1 MIRRPPRS
9 TRTDT
14 LFPYTTLF
22 RFVFEAKLAL
32 RQKRRA
38 VFAALKSEPPV
49 TKDGH
54 RLTVMVNAGLRDD
67 VAALD
72 LTGADG
78 IGLFR
83 TEFQFLASATL
94 PQRERQQR
102 LYRDV
107 LDVAGD
113 RPVTFRTVDIGGDKA
128 LPYLNGDGADEENP
142 AMGWRALRL
151 ALERDGLMKA
161 QERAL
166 LDAAGG
172 SALNIMFTMVSDPW
186 DFDEARAL
194 FEAQGGWIAARDRM
208 LQSQIRY
215 R

>member
-1 MIRRPPRS
+1 EGDLLLLDTSASTLMVRPTPAMEEAF
-9 TRTDT
+9 D
-14 LFPYTTLF
+14 
-22 RFVFEAKLAL
+22 AKLAV

-38 VFAALKSEPPV
+38 AFAALKSEPPV

-83 TEFQFLASATL
+83 TEFQFLVSATL

-113 RPVTFRTVDIGGDKA
+113 RPVTFRTVDIG
-128 LPYLNGDGADEENP
+128 
-142 AMGWRALRL
+142 
-151 ALERDGLMKA
+151 
-161 QERAL
+161 
-166 LDAAGG
+166 
-172 SALNIMFTMVSDPW
+172 
-186 DFDEARAL
+186 
-194 FEAQGGWIAARDRM
+194 
-208 LQSQIRY
+208 
-215 R
+215 

>member
-1 MIRRPPRS
+1 MRISDWSSDVCSSDLLLVRP
-9 TRTDT
+9 TAAMEE
-14 LFPYTTLF
+14 
-22 RFVFEAKLAL
+22 VFEAKLAL

-83 TEFQFLASATL
+83 TEFQFLVSATL

-107 LDVAGD
+107 LDVAGE

-128 LPYLNGDGADEENP
+128 LASLNGDGAAEEKF
-142 AMGWRALRL
+142 GRTQVWT
-151 ALERDGLMKA
+151 
-161 QERAL
+161 QV
-166 LDAAGG
+166 
-172 SALNIMFTMVSDPW
+172 TH
-186 DFDEARAL
+186 
-194 FEAQGGWIAARDRM
+194 
-208 LQSQIRY
+208 
-215 R
+215 